1 MTYKTVKDYFERKP
15 NASYLFFACM
25 IFLFRVFL
33 NWYGND
39 AQLVTLLDVIWT
51 FMMTAGFVVG
61 DRIRRKNKAM
71 KDKIEDELKKNK

>member
-1 MTYKTVKDYFERKP
+1 MIDKRIKDYFERKP

-51 FMMTAGFVVG
+51 LMLTAGFVTG
-61 DRIRRKNKAM
+61 DRVRRKNKAM
-71 KDKIEDELKKNK
+71 KDKIENELKKK